1 MGFFGF
7 PARGGDRDV
16 LLNVSLLSLSQHLTR
31 SMDMASSLRS
41 YESRKKSFRMNR
53 QKSLFEFLEL
63 FIVVVAAV
71 LFLHFR
77 SPNFR
82 DFRRVHRDLRRRK
95 GLRRWQRLRLRR
107 RVTRGSVVSRLQ
119 K

>member
-1 MGFFGF
+1 MCGFRVSKDGFFGF

-71 LFLHFR
+71 LFCIL
-77 SPNFR
+77 
-82 DFRRVHRDLRRRK
+82 DLQIFEIFVEFIEIFVVEK
-95 GLRRWQRLRLRR
+95 
-107 RVTRGSVVSRLQ
+107 VFVDGSGCGFGAV
-119 K
+119 

>member
-63 FIVVVAAV
+63 FSVVAAV
-71 LFLHFR
+71 VFCIL
-77 SPNFR
+77 
-82 DFRRVHRDLRRRK
+82 DLQIFEIFVEFIEIFVVEK
-95 GLRRWQRLRLRR
+95 
-107 RVTRGSVVSRLQ
+107 VFVDGSSCGFGAV
-119 K
+119 

>member
-63 FIVVVAAV
+63 FIVVAAV
-71 LFLHFR
+71 VFCIL
-77 SPNFR
+77 
-82 DFRRVHRDLRRRK
+82 DLQIFEIFVEFIEIFVVEK
-95 GLRRWQRLRLRR
+95 
-107 RVTRGSVVSRLQ
+107 VFVDGSGCGFGAV
-119 K
+119 